1 MLPLVEA
8 NQNDRI
14 SPPSVSR
21 SSRCGT
27 GGRLSSASNN
37 RMRNVNV
44 LYCNVSDMKTA
55 PAKVN
60 NFLPATASGATV
72 KPLIRRFWRLEYCSF
87 SFADT
92 RISQMSRRKSS
103 AALVGSGCGQSSK
116 ALIRLSSDTI
126 S

>member
-44 LYCNVSDMKTA
+44 LDMKTA
-55 PAKVN
+55 SVKVN
-60 NFLPATASGATV
+60 
-72 KPLIRRFWRLEYCSF
+72 
-87 SFADT
+87 
-92 RISQMSRRKSS
+92 
-103 AALVGSGCGQSSK
+103 
-116 ALIRLSSDTI
+116 
-126 S
+126 